1 LLIEFLEELINVAY
15 IISKLWCSTHYTSPG
30 NSHRLSDNYKKN
42 RNPTHLEYIIVAQV
56 FTEQLNFSNLLTAGR
71 ETRKATEK
79 LHKIFISQGVA
90 MRLLAF
96 IITIWITCLC
106 YTTAAEGRTRAHAV
120 SVTGPTAL
128 AANIN
133 AAIHKISPYTRVGIS
148 IKSMKYGDSL
158 YVKDDKSLFV
168 PASTLKVFTAE
179 AALLYLGSNFRFS
192 TRFVSDTNNISG
204 GTLYGNLYLVN
215 SGDPSLTFDDLS
227 ELIASLKAHQINQIA
242 GNVYIDNTAY
252 DQVTTGP
259 GWLWNDR
266 RFCYAAPISASI
278 INHNCTSYRPKYSSS
293 ITEALSET
301 QGTHDSTRGAKT
313 CFMKMDDGDGGTL
326 TINDCEASSSGGKKH
341 YTYAG
346 GSVINDVILYDKSLL
361 QDLFAR
367 YGISV
372 RGNIGAGKAAVKNTE
387 LARHESKPL
396 HDLITEMLKKSDN
409 IIAGS
414 LFKKI
419 GEMYTHRPGTW
430 ESGGTAVARI
440 LSQQAALD
448 IWRISLMDGSGLS
461 RYNQVTPA
469 QMLKVLDFTY
479 HNDATNYNFISA
491 LPIAGI
497 DGTLKRRM
505 KNIAWKV
512 RAKTGTMQ
520 GVVSLAGYAMSADK
534 EPLAFV
540 IMINGRN
547 GSVWQ
552 YRELEDR
559 IMQYLTH
566 YTR

>member
-1 LLIEFLEELINVAY
+1 
-15 IISKLWCSTHYTSPG
+15 
-30 NSHRLSDNYKKN
+30 
-42 RNPTHLEYIIVAQV
+42 
-56 FTEQLNFSNLLTAGR
+56 
-71 ETRKATEK
+71 
-79 LHKIFISQGVA
+79 

-106 YTTAAEGRTRAHAV
+106 YTTAAEGRTRNTSAAV
-120 SVTGPTAL
+120 NGTTAL

-133 AAIHKISPYTRVGIS
+133 RAIHKISPYTRVGIS

-158 YVKDDKSLFV
+158 YARNDKSLFV
-168 PASTLKVFTAE
+168 PASTLKVLTAE
-179 AALLYLGSNFRFS
+179 AALLFLGSDFRFS
-192 TRFVSDTNNISG
+192 TRFVSDSANISG

-227 ELIASLKAHQINQIA
+227 DLIAELKARQINQIA

-278 INHNCTSYRPKYSSS
+278 INHNCTSYRPKYSAS
-293 ITEALSET
+293 ITEALS
-301 QGTHDSTRGAKT
+301 DSRTAPSRSAHSDKS
-313 CFMKMDDGDGGTL
+313 CFMKMDDGEGGSI
-326 TINDCEASSSGGKKH
+326 TISDCGGSDTSTAKKH
-341 YTYAG
+341 YTVAG
-346 GSVINDVILYDKSLL
+346 STVINDVMQYDKSLL
-361 QDLFAR
+361 QDLFTR
-367 YGISV
+367 YGIHVQGS
-372 RGNIGAGKAAVKNTE
+372 IGAGKAANKNTE

-396 HDLITEMLKKSDN
+396 HNLITDMLKKSDN

-430 ESGGTAVARI
+430 ESGGTAVAKI

-448 IWRISLMDGSGLS
+448 IWRISLIDGSGLS

-469 QMLKVLDFTY
+469 QMLKVLDFTF

-505 KNIAWKV
+505 RNISWRV